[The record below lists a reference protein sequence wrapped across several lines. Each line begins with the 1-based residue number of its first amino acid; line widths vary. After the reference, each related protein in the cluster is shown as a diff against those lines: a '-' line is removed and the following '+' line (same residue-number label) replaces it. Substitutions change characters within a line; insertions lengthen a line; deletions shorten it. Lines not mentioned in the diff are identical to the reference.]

1 MANSVS
7 RIFRHIMT
15 TPWALKRAFS
25 DATLAKIESAIAE
38 SERRHAGE
46 VRFAVEAALD
56 FGPLFA
62 AVDSRQRA
70 VDVFSQL
77 RVWDTEQNNGVLIYV
92 LLADHDVEI
101 VADRGYNEKVDAAA
115 WQRICSEMEQAFANG
130 DFERGAL
137 VGIEQVSAEIVR
149 HFPPNTADRD
159 ELANRPVIL

>member
-1 MANSVS
+1 MANSVR

-15 TPWALKRAFS
+15 TPWTLKRAFS
-25 DATLAKIESAIAE
+25 DATLEKIEAAVAT
-38 SERRHAGE
+38 SERQHSGE
-46 VRFAVEAALD
+46 IRFAIEAALD

-62 AVDSRQRA
+62 AVGARQRA
-70 VDVFSQL
+70 LDVFSNL
-77 RVWDTEQNNGVLIYV
+77 RVWDTEQNNGVLIYL

-101 VADRGYNEKVDAAA
+101 IADRGFNDKVDATT
-115 WQRICSEMEQAFANG
+115 WQRICSEMEQAFASG